1 MTDKHYTKQPLVTIV
16 VPSYNRADYI
26 AETIESLLI
35 QTYQNREIIVI
46 DDGSTDNTKEIVERY
61 VPQVQYVYQQN
72 SERGASRNHG
82 LRLAKGEYISFLD
95 SDDLWLPEK
104 LAADVEFIEARPN
117 VGVVYTDALQ
127 IDSEGN
133 YLKKLNAG
141 RHSGEVTGNILRE
154 NFVKIG
160 AHLILTDKAREIEG
174 FNEDRELSG
183 SEDWEFWV
191 RLSTITEFAFNPVAF
206 VKIRTH
212 EANTM
217 SNPEGMERSMNCSVR
232 LLEESPLLSNEQKKI
247 LIYRKANIALV
258 NAINYCSVKE
268 RRRSIS
274 ELKRAVSMVPSII
287 FDPRYAYTI
296 LRLLTGNKI
305 SRLISKLSN

>member
-1 MTDKHYTKQPLVTIV
+1 MVTIV
-16 VPSYNRADYI
+16 IPSYNRADYI
-26 AETIESLLI
+26 AETIESVLA
-35 QTYQNREIIVI
+35 QTYPSIEVIVI

-61 VPQVQYVYQQN
+61 VPQVQYVYQEN
-72 SERGASRNHG
+72 AERGASRNHG
-82 LRLAKGEYISFLD
+82 LRLAQGEYISFLD

-104 LAADVEFIEARPN
+104 LATDVEFIEARPN
-117 VGVVYTDALQ
+117 IGVVYTDALQ
-127 IDSEGN
+127 IDSNGN
-133 YLKKLNAG
+133 YRKRLNAG
-141 RHSGEVTGNILRE
+141 RHSGKVTEHLLRGNFILM
-154 NFVKIG
+154 G
-160 AHLILTDKAREIEG
+160 SHLVRTDKAREIGG

-191 RLSTITEFAFNPVAF
+191 RLSTITEFAYNPMAF
-206 VKIRTH
+206 AKIRTH

-232 LLEESPLLSNEQKKI
+232 LLETSPLLSNEQKKI
-247 LIYRKANIALV
+247 LIYRKANIALI

-268 RRRSIS
+268 RRRSFS
-274 ELKRAVSMVPSII
+274 ELMRAVSIVPSII

-305 SRLISKLSN
+305 SKLRSKISN

>member
-1 MTDKHYTKQPLVTIV
+1 MSKPLVTIV
-16 VPSYNRADYI
+16 IPSYNRADYI
-26 AETIESLLI
+26 AETIESVLA
-35 QTYQNREIIVI
+35 QTYPSIEVIVI

-61 VPQVQYVYQQN
+61 VPQVQYVYQEN
-72 SERGASRNHG
+72 AERGASRNHG
-82 LRLAKGEYISFLD
+82 LRLAQGEYISFLD

-104 LAADVEFIEARPN
+104 LATDVEFIEARPN
-117 VGVVYTDALQ
+117 IGVVYTDALQ
-127 IDSEGN
+127 IDSNGN
-133 YLKKLNAG
+133 YRKRLNAG
-141 RHSGEVTGNILRE
+141 RHSGKVTEHLLRGNFILM
-154 NFVKIG
+154 G
-160 AHLILTDKAREIEG
+160 SHLVRTDKAREIGG

-191 RLSTITEFAFNPVAF
+191 RLSTITEFAYNPMAF
-206 VKIRTH
+206 AKIRTH

-232 LLEESPLLSNEQKKI
+232 LLETSPLLSNEQKKI
-247 LIYRKANIALV
+247 LIYRKANIALI

-268 RRRSIS
+268 RRRSFS
-274 ELKRAVSMVPSII
+274 ELMRAVSIVPSII

-305 SRLISKLSN
+305 SKLRSKISN

>member
-1 MTDKHYTKQPLVTIV
+1 MTGLITIII
-16 VPSYNRADYI
+16 PSYNRADYI
-26 AETIESLLI
+26 AETIESVLA
-35 QTYQNREIIVI
+35 QTYRNIEVIII
-46 DDGSTDNTKEIVERY
+46 DDGSTDNTREIVERY

-95 SDDLWLPEK
+95 SDDLWMPEK

-127 IDSEGN
+127 IDSNGK
-133 YLKKLNAG
+133 YLKKLKAG
-141 RHSGEVTGNILRE
+141 RHSGIVTKHILRE
-154 NFVKIG
+154 NFIRIG
-160 AHLILTDKAREIEG
+160 AHLILTDKARETGG

-191 RLSTITEFAFNPVAF
+191 RLSTMTEFAYNPVAF

-217 SNPEGMERSMNCSVR
+217 SNPAGMERSMKCAVEILETSETLSPKQR
-232 LLEESPLLSNEQKKI
+232 SLLRYSKGYMS
-247 LIYRKANIALV
+247 LV
-258 NAINYCSVKE
+258 NAINYCSVGNRK
-268 RRRSIS
+268 RSLS
-274 ELKRAVSMVPSII
+274 ELGKAALQAPSVI
-287 FDPRYAYTI
+287 FDPRYPYTI
-296 LRLLTGNKI
+296 LRLIIGNRASKI
-305 SRLISKLSN
+305 RNRISA